1 MFSSPS
7 WSFLHF
13 FIHSYIYPSLVPPI
27 YTPFFHP
34 SVHPSIHTSSPG
46 SLRQEVLQLQLSAKA
61 SLKGNS
67 SDPRLPDLSF
77 VSDSRLVQKLSKL
90 AAVHAVNPPVSLVL
104 NSPRCFSSSTEKI

>member
-13 FIHSYIYPSLVPPI
+13 TFPFIHASVRHSSSNPHTLLFHPPI
-27 YTPFFHP
+27 H
-34 SVHPSIHTSSPG
+34 SSIHTSSPG

-67 SDPRLPDLSF
+67 SDPRPLTPASCSAQGLS
-77 VSDSRLVQKLSKL
+77 R
-90 AAVHAVNPPVSLVL
+90 
-104 NSPRCFSSSTEKI
+104 SS